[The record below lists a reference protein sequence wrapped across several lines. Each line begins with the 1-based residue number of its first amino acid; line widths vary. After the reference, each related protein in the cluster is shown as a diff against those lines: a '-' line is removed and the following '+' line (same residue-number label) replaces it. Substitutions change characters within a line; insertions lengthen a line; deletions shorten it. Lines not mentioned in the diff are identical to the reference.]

1 MADEPVTF
9 LVALADPTKS
19 LHDKE
24 SGWSIAS
31 NYVAV
36 CSDPFPSE
44 RVRQWFLH
52 GAIIPVDPKDVK
64 FFYSRKELNAME
76 KPEVISVAKD
86 WGVKIND
93 GDGKEKS
100 KEKLVN
106 ELISSMGVE

>member
-1 MADEPVTF
+1 MAEPVTF

-24 SGWSIAS
+24 SGWSIS
-31 NYVAV
+31 GNYIAV

-52 GAIIPVDPKDVK
+52 GAIVAVDPKDVK

-76 KPEVISVAKD
+76 KPGVIEVAKD
-86 WGVKIND
+86 WEVKILD
-93 GDGKEKS
+93 GGGKEKS
-100 KEKLVN
+100 KEKLIN
-106 ELISSMGVE
+106 ELISVMGVE